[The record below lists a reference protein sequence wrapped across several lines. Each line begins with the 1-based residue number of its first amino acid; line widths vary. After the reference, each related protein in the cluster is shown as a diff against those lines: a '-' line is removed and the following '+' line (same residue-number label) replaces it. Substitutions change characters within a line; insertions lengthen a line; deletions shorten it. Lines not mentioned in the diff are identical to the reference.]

1 MDDLSRVFPI
11 NAALKPQEA
20 RKVGH
25 CSVFGQVDR
34 PHAPDAASPR
44 DVDQMGHED
53 HAQTVVLPLVK
64 NGDRDSQAVPSA
76 DVLYRLTPTIFS
88 PDASGTTTANAK
100 SRV

>member
-1 MDDLSRVFPI
+1 MFS
-11 NAALKPQEA
+11 A
-20 RKVGH
+20 RSIDH
-25 CSVFGQVDR
+25 MR
-34 PHAPDAASPR
+34 LMPR
-44 DVDQMGHED
+44 ARATSDQMGHED

-88 PDASGTTTANAK
+88 PDASGTTAANAK